1 MLIYAHFAA
10 TTPEQQTVTTLTP
23 TTLPGNGS
31 SNNVSKAS
39 NGSGRVLHQVI
50 ALTTANHGDGNHS
63 GKSTTKP
70 TPAFVPEKLHLS
82 SYEKFEGECCLF
94 TLVLSAAGL

>member
-1 MLIYAHFAA
+1 MRDFAA

-23 TTLPGNGS
+23 SALPGNGS
-31 SNNVSKAS
+31 TNNVSRAS
-39 NGSGRVLHQVI
+39 NGSGRGIVLHQVI

-82 SYEKFEGECCLF
+82 AYEKFEGEFRSVCLH
-94 TLVLSAAGL
+94 V